1 MVTTYGYCLLFYQ
14 LKAKTRKHISNTLY
28 NPILLT
34 HNGID
39 IDQYLLFTIY
49 PSVLIFGIGF
59 LAKKGK
65 MRESIKYTLQG
76 LTCIIFSLAYFVAVP
91 NGGAEGL
98 AIVLAIFGVLL
109 FFMARTHIVH
119 PEGFEGQTTSPT
131 EKM

>member
-1 MVTTYGYCLLFYQ
+1 
-14 LKAKTRKHISNTLY
+14 
-28 NPILLT
+28 LT

-49 PSVLIFGIGF
+49 PSVVIFGIGF

-65 MRESIKYTLQG
+65 MRESIKYILQG
-76 LTCIIFSLAYFVAVP
+76 LTCIVFSLAYFVAVP

-98 AIVLAIFGVLL
+98 AIVLAIFGILL
-109 FFMARTHIVH
+109 FFMARRHIVH

-131 EKM
+131 KEM